1 MSANSVS
8 EFEIDHE
15 WVTNAATG
23 GAVLGGGGGGSLDE
37 GLDFS
42 QLAVNYGKPCVQ
54 PLETIADDAYVLT
67 VSAVGAPAATDR
79 YVKPQDYVRAVE
91 LVRDRLADRDEHVA
105 ALMTNEMGGFATV
118 NGLLQSAVTGL
129 PVIDAACN
137 GRAHPTGAMG
147 SMGLSPG
154 EQYIQAAVG
163 GDPST
168 DRRIEI
174 VVKSSLDTAAST
186 VRRAAEDAAGL
197 VAVARNPVS
206 VAYAQDH
213 AAVGVYEQAVSIGH
227 IITNADDGEVAAQ
240 RIANSLDGNVPITGE
255 VETVSLETTGG
266 FDVGS
271 VTIDDADL
279 TFWNEYM
286 TLERDGTRLA
296 TFPDLIT
303 TLDLNT
309 GYPISTA
316 DLHSSQ
322 SIAVVTAPADSL
334 SLGTGMMRP
343 ELFEPVEATIQ
354 KPVIEHAFPD
364 ESNDQPN

>member
-129 PVIDAACN
+129 PEI
-137 GRAHPTGAMG
+137 GRAH
-147 SMGLSPG
+147 
-154 EQYIQAAVG
+154 V
-163 GDPST
+163 
-168 DRRIEI
+168 
-174 VVKSSLDTAAST
+174 
-186 VRRAAEDAAGL
+186 
-197 VAVARNPVS
+197 
-206 VAYAQDH
+206 
-213 AAVGVYEQAVSIGH
+213 
-227 IITNADDGEVAAQ
+227 
-240 RIANSLDGNVPITGE
+240 
-255 VETVSLETTGG
+255 
-266 FDVGS
+266 
-271 VTIDDADL
+271 
-279 TFWNEYM
+279 
-286 TLERDGTRLA
+286 
-296 TFPDLIT
+296 
-303 TLDLNT
+303 
-309 GYPISTA
+309 
-316 DLHSSQ
+316 
-322 SIAVVTAPADSL
+322 
-334 SLGTGMMRP
+334 
-343 ELFEPVEATIQ
+343 
-354 KPVIEHAFPD
+354 
-364 ESNDQPN
+364 